1 MFSRTAV
8 ALLAC
13 VACQS
18 RPAPDRPAGEPPAA
32 PVRTPAPP
40 VAEPVASGAQALAE
54 PASPSAT
61 EPAAHGRAAAR
72 VPTPEPTGDV
82 PFHWRLD
89 VVRDDAGFRVARALR
104 VAGEMPRQRR
114 GPRGLAWRYRARAGD
129 GAVLAEGELDDPAE
143 IRGEFHGDRGGIDA
157 VHRTR
162 PLPVTFS
169 IRVANVPAATIEF
182 STREPAAPLGSVPF
196 PREAP

>member
-1 MFSRTAV
+1 MVSRTAI

-13 VACQS
+13 VACES
-18 RPAPDRPAGEPPAA
+18 RPAPDLPVAEPSPA
-32 PVRTPAPP
+32 PVRTPAPR
-40 VAEPVASGAQALAE
+40 VAEPVVPAAPLLPG
-54 PASPSAT
+54 PASPSTA
-61 EPAAHGRAAAR
+61 ESPAVGRAAGPVPAR
-72 VPTPEPTGDV
+72 EPGAPA

-104 VAGEMPRQRR
+104 VAGEMPRYRR
-114 GPRGLAWRYRARAGD
+114 GPRGLAWRYRARAAD

-143 IRGEFHGDRGGIDA
+143 IRGEFHGERGGIDA

-162 PLPVTFS
+162 PLPVAFS
-169 IRVANVPAATIEF
+169 IRVPNVPAATIEF
-182 STREPAAPLGSVPF
+182 ATREPAAPLGSVPL